1 MGVYLCKVLR
11 AGMPALDAAVL
22 GSLDTKGLGK
32 KKLNKWEKWLHM
44 LLVRPPDIFTAMG
57 LVS

>member
-1 MGVYLCKVLR
+1 MCKVLR
-11 AGMPALDAAVL
+11 AGMPVLDAAVL

>member
-1 MGVYLCKVLR
+1 MCKVLR
-11 AGMPALDAAVL
+11 AGMPV
-22 GSLDTKGLGK
+22 LDTKGLGK